1 MGEYQWLNIDI
12 VVKKKNKN
20 KYWFL
25 VYYDILWRRMKKIFC
40 QFEKYQYLCTQKSM
54 KYPPKKSRQV
64 RRSPPAAR
72 GIETQGDLTTEPYE
86 EQHLKES
93 RRK

>member
-1 MGEYQWLNIDI
+1 
-12 VVKKKNKN
+12 
-20 KYWFL
+20 
-25 VYYDILWRRMKKIFC
+25 MKKIFC
-40 QFEKYQYLCTQKSM
+40 QFEKYRYLCIQKPMEQDTQ
-54 KYPPKKSRQV
+54 SRQV